1 MDFSASREND
11 AANACRLA
19 RVGED
24 HIVHCERA
32 PALHVE
38 RIDHYGWAVVYAC
51 RTFYHWRLPHAR

>member
-1 MDFSASREND
+1 MCPRDGGSLGLEK
-11 AANACRLA
+11 
-19 RVGED
+19 D